1 MEASDAV
8 RCSRSRMRW
17 RQMACPAAQDAV
29 GDAGHRVSTPFES
42 VLASGLCPAAIGRA
56 DAAGYARFYRAVG
69 KPGIGSRPSTRR
81 KRSARWPVQCN
92 AGAPLADPGARPGAS
107 HREPAAASR
116 RHDRDRCQ
124 AVRDDSPTDSLRA
137 HPQRALCSAAG
148 APRARRD
155 ASDRRLAAGHPGT
168 GHDAAGAS
176 AARAPAAGDS
186 GAAAVA
192 RREPGT
198 RARAARDAA
207 ADGADLAAAA
217 ARCAEDDEVNEV
229 QLAHRV
235 G

>member
-17 RQMACPAAQDAV
+17 RQMACPSARDAV

-42 VLASGLCPAAIGRA
+42 GARQGSLRRCDWAPGR
-56 DAAGYARFYRAVG
+56 GRLRTLL
-69 KPGIGSRPSTRR
+69 PGSRQTRHRSRPSTRR

-155 ASDRRLAAGHPGT
+155 ASDRRLAAGHAGT